1 MKKILLS
8 LALSALAVIGFAAD
22 ADYNVIPLP
31 HSIVMTKGKA
41 FTLNSNTTIVC
52 TSSDELMQKNAQ
64 FLANYINELTGLKL
78 TVSNVKP
85 KKGGYI
91 ELSLDKS
98 ILGDEAYTIA
108 VNDKKISISGMSS
121 AGVFYGIQT
130 LRKSLPI
137 GDATKEAITLPA
149 VKISD
154 APRFKYRGMMLD
166 SSRHFFTIDFVKEF
180 IDLIALHNMNVFHWH
195 LNDDQGWRIEIKK
208 YPRLTEIGSMRSGTV
223 MGHNSDVEDGI
234 PYSGYYT
241 QEQCKEIVEYAR
253 QRHITVIPEIDMPGH
268 MKAALAAYPNLGCTG
283 GPYEVGHKWGVYFDV
298 LCLGKEETFKFA
310 EDVLDEVIQIFP
322 SKYIH
327 IGGDETPT
335 ERWNACERCKKVM
348 AEQNLPIKK
357 LQAYF
362 TNRIEKHLNS
372 KGRAIIGW
380 DEILDGDIN
389 KSATI
394 MSWRGIE
401 PGERGAKLGHDVI
414 MSPTSYCYFDYAQT
428 KDQYSEPQ
436 AQPHV
441 VTVEKVYSLD
451 PAPATMAEESRKH
464 ILGAQANLWTEYV
477 SNPNFATY
485 MILPRMAALAEVQWM
500 NPEQKNFDQFKVRA
514 TRLSKL
520 YDKYGYVYG
529 VHLWPERYKHNRE
542 NQ

>member
-121 AGVFYGIQT
+121 AGMFYGIQT

-180 IDLIALHNMNVFHWH
+180 IDLIALHNMNVF
-195 LNDDQGWRIEIKK
+195 
-208 YPRLTEIGSMRSGTV
+208 S
-223 MGHNSDVEDGI
+223 
-234 PYSGYYT
+234 
-241 QEQCKEIVEYAR
+241 
-253 QRHITVIPEIDMPGH
+253 
-268 MKAALAAYPNLGCTG
+268 LA
-283 GPYEVGHKWGVYFDV
+283 
-298 LCLGKEETFKFA
+298 FK
-310 EDVLDEVIQIFP
+310 
-322 SKYIH
+322 
-327 IGGDETPT
+327 
-335 ERWNACERCKKVM
+335 
-348 AEQNLPIKK
+348 
-357 LQAYF
+357 
-362 TNRIEKHLNS
+362 
-372 KGRAIIGW
+372 
-380 DEILDGDIN
+380 
-389 KSATI
+389 
-394 MSWRGIE
+394 
-401 PGERGAKLGHDVI
+401 
-414 MSPTSYCYFDYAQT
+414 
-428 KDQYSEPQ
+428 
-436 AQPHV
+436 
-441 VTVEKVYSLD
+441 
-451 PAPATMAEESRKH
+451 
-464 ILGAQANLWTEYV
+464 
-477 SNPNFATY
+477 
-485 MILPRMAALAEVQWM
+485 
-500 NPEQKNFDQFKVRA
+500 
-514 TRLSKL
+514 
-520 YDKYGYVYG
+520 
-529 VHLWPERYKHNRE
+529 
-542 NQ
+542 